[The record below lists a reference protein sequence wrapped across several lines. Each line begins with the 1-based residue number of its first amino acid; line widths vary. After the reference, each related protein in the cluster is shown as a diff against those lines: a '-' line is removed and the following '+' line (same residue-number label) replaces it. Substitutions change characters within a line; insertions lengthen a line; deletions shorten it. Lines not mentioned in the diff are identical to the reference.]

1 MARAAARTIPER
13 WVVVIA
19 LFAVTACV
27 STSISAFG
35 VFLPVL
41 SEAFGWPR
49 GAVSVALSI
58 NLFLGGVIA
67 FGVGS
72 IADRRGPRDVLT
84 TTVLVGAAGFVLT
97 STIRSLAHFYLV
109 YGVLVGVG
117 MSSIYV
123 LSSATV
129 SRWFVNRRGMALAIV
144 LSGFNLG
151 WLLGG
156 PFAAFLIGRWGWRV
170 AYVVLGLVVAG
181 VAGPASRWVRYP
193 DTPARAGPPLP
204 PGEREGERGTS
215 IVRASFRSALGD
227 ARLWLLTG
235 SWFASG
241 LVFMTI
247 TVHSVPFAKDLG
259 LALDRASLALTAYGV
274 GAAVGR
280 LAAGAA
286 ADRLGAAITMYGCV
300 VAQAVALTWLL
311 AGPPMWA
318 LAAILVLFG
327 VGAAGADTAFVK
339 VVPEVFGLGA
349 LASVMSFVS
358 LGWRAG
364 AAIGPAAAGFL
375 YDATRSYQIPFS
387 AALALLLLGGAVFA
401 LGVRG
406 TRQISLGGDA
416 SVR

>member
-97 STIRSLAHFYLV
+97 STIQSLAQFYLV

-129 SRWFVNRRGMALAIV
+129 SRWFVDRRGMALAIV

-156 PFAAFLIGRWGWRV
+156 PFAAFLIERWGWRV
-170 AYVVLGLVVAG
+170 AYAVLGLVVAG

-193 DTPARAGPPLP
+193 ETTTRAGPPL
-204 PGEREGERGTS
+204 
-215 IVRASFRSALGD
+215 VRASFRSALGD
-227 ARLWLLTG
+227 ARLWLLTA

-259 LALDRASLALTAYGV
+259 LTLDRASLALTAYGV

-286 ADRLGAAITMYGCV
+286 ADRLGAAVTMYGCV
-300 VAQAVALTWLL
+300 VAQAIALGWLL
-311 AGPPMWA
+311 ASPPVWA
-318 LAAILVLFG
+318 LAAILVVFG

-364 AAIGPAAAGFL
+364 AAVGPAAAGFL

-387 AALALLLLGGAVFA
+387 AALALLLLGAVVFA
-401 LGVRG
+401 LGARG
-406 TRQISLGGDA
+406 ARHA
-416 SVR
+416 RP

>member
-1 MARAAARTIPER
+1 MPRAAARTKMPER

-27 STSISAFG
+27 STSVSAFG

-58 NLFLGGVIA
+58 NLLLGGIIA
-67 FGVGS
+67 FGVAS
-72 IADRRGPRDVLT
+72 VADRRGPRDVLT
-84 TTVLVGAAGFVLT
+84 ATVLVGAAGFVMT
-97 STIRSLAHFYLV
+97 STIQSLAQFYLV
-109 YGVLVGVG
+109 YGVFVGVG

-129 SRWFVNRRGMALAIV
+129 ARWFVDRRGMALAIV

-156 PFAAFLIGRWGWRV
+156 PFAAFLIERWGWRT

-181 VAGPASRWVRYP
+181 VGGPASRWVRYP
-193 DTPARAGPPLP
+193 DAAGAASRAGHGAAP
-204 PGEREGERGTS
+204 T
-215 IVRASFRSALGD
+215 VRASFRSALAD
-227 ARLWLLTG
+227 KRLWLLSA

-241 LVFMTI
+241 LTFMTV

-259 LALDRASLALTAYGV
+259 LTLDRAALALTAYGV

-280 LAAGAA
+280 LACGATADRFGAA
-286 ADRLGAAITMYGCV
+286 ATMYGCV
-300 VAQAVALTWLL
+300 LAQAL
-311 AGPPMWA
+311 A
-318 LAAILVLFG
+318 LAALLTGPPAWGLVAILVVFG

-339 VVPEVFGLGA
+339 VVPDVFGLAA
-349 LASVMSFVS
+349 LASVMSLVG

-364 AAIGPAAAGFL
+364 AAIGPAGAGFL
-375 YDATRSYQIPFS
+375 YDATGSYQIPF
-387 AALALLLLGGAVFA
+387 AGALATLLVGGVLFA
-401 LGVRG
+401 LGARAAEPG
-406 TRQISLGGDA
+406 RA
-416 SVR
+416 S